1 MQFPFSE
8 CLANTAQKIHLNM
21 AKGLPS
27 HALHTYF
34 LQPVYKLH
42 AITSKVHENKLKSAQ
57 LFTFLVSAGP
67 VNKSN

>member
-1 MQFPFSE
+1 
-8 CLANTAQKIHLNM
+8 M